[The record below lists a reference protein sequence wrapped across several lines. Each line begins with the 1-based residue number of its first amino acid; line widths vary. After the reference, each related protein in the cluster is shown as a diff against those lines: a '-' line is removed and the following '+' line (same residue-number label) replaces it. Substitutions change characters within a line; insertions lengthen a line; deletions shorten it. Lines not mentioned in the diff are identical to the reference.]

1 MTKYMVEDI
10 LKHSME
16 IEEEGQKFYALLAD
30 RLNNAK
36 LKNIFSIMSRQ
47 ETGHYSFYKKLCEQL
62 TVTPEAP
69 ATAEAPVN
77 PETAVTPEAEVNPEA
92 AVTPEAEV
100 TTVTPG
106 IPEIPSSDT
115 ELFDYKKHQLLED
128 RIFNR
133 LDVVRKTPKI
143 KTLGDALSFM
153 IDIEMD
159 VVDYFE
165 NTRKLVN
172 PQGQAMM
179 NKIINEEKSHV
190 KQLVDLRQQYKSVIL
205 K

>member
-1 MTKYMVEDI
+1 MVKYMVEDI

-16 IEEEGQKFYALLAD
+16 IEEAGQKFYALLAD

-36 LKNIFSIMSRQ
+36 LKNIFSIMARQ

-69 ATAEAPVN
+69 
-77 PETAVTPEAEVNPEA
+77 VTPEA

-100 TTVTPG
+100 TAVTPG
-106 IPEIPSSDT
+106 TPEIPPSDT

-143 KTLGDALSFM
+143 NNLGDALSFM